1 MGPRYLARKVI
12 QAIVTIVFVVI
23 LNFVL
28 FRLMPGAPE
37 RALLRNPHLSQSA
50 IDAVKAKWGLDQ
62 PLFPIEVS
70 LAPPAIAVHPQS
82 QLIAYL
88 ESTAA
93 GDFGD
98 SFQYRGETVVD
109 VIEASFWPTI
119 ILIGLAELIAIVVG
133 LTLGAQA
140 GWKRGGSLDRVG
152 NGISLVL
159 YSMPYFVIGMPL
171 IIIFAVE
178 LGWFPTSGMLSPG
191 AHYASFLDQLL
202 DFVHH
207 LILPLATVS
216 LGLIGG
222 YSILMRSSI
231 IDTRSEDYV
240 TTARAKGLTDR
251 TVLRAHAFPNALLPT
266 VTVIAINLGYVV
278 AGAITAEIVFNWPG
292 LGTLTVDALAA
303 RDYPVLQGVFL
314 LISIGVILANL
325 VADLVYGRLDPRVR
339 A

>member
-1 MGPRYLARKVI
+1 MSSRYLARKVF
-12 QAIVTIVFVVI
+12 QAILTIAFVVI
-23 LNFVL
+23 LNFIL

-37 RALLRNPHLSQSA
+37 RVLLRNPHLTPQA
-50 IDAVKAKWGLDQ
+50 IELAREKWGLDK
-62 PLFPIEVS
+62 PLLPIELS
-70 LAPPAIAVHPQS
+70 IAPPAIRLNPES
-82 QLIAYL
+82 QLLSYL

-93 GDFGD
+93 GDFGL
-98 SFQYRGETVVD
+98 SFQYRGESVVD
-109 VIEASFWPTI
+109 VIESAFWPTI
-119 ILIGLAELIAIVVG
+119 ILIGLAEIIAIIVG

-140 GWKRGGSLDRVG
+140 GWKRGGRLDRIG
-152 NGISLVL
+152 NGASLIL

-178 LGWFPTSGMLSPG
+178 LGWFPTSGMLSAG
-191 AHYASFLDQLL
+191 AQYDSPVDQLL

-251 TVLRAHAFPNALLPT
+251 AVLRAHAFPNALLPT

-278 AGAITAEIVFNWPG
+278 AGAITAEVVFNWPG

-314 LISIGVILANL
+314 LISVAVIVANL
-325 VADLVYGRLDPRVR
+325 GADLVYGRLDPRVR